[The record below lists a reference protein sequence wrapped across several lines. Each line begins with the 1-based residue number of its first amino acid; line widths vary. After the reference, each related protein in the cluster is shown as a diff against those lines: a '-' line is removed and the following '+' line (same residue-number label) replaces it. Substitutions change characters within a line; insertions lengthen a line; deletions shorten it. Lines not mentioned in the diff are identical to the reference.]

1 MSRTLLITLATG
13 IAVAVTSEAQAVT
26 WVHHDLTIDAS
37 WYGGDS
43 IGGQSSFT
51 LSQTRDVNNPTHYI
65 QSWGMPVRVQVNVD
79 DDVLD
84 NPAPGSDI
92 IQQKFHFSYNA
103 NTGVGN
109 EVDTST
115 HTFDATVTDRF
126 VFHTT
131 GAILVDGGA
140 ATQLA
145 PYSSRFVESGT
156 YSAGVFTSTGTVL
169 DLPSM
174 SSLAIGPGF
183 YRYTAAFASGPFD
196 RNFGFSYA
204 NNSNIFVVGEAV
216 PEPATLAAFGLGLAG
231 LITRKRRN
239 KK

>member
-1 MSRTLLITLATG
+1 MNRKVLALLVGATFG
-13 IAVAVTSEAQAVT
+13 VAPQAQALT

-37 WYGGDS
+37 WHGGDQ

-65 QSWGMPVRVQVNVD
+65 QSWGMPVRVQVDVD
-79 DDVLD
+79 DNVLD
-84 NPAPGSDI
+84 NPSPGSDF
-92 IQQKFHFSYNA
+92 IQQKFHLSYNA

-109 EVDTST
+109 QVDTST
-115 HTFDATVTDRF
+115 HTFEATVTDRF

-131 GAILVDGGA
+131 GATLIDAGT

-145 PYSSRFVESGT
+145 PYSSRFVESGS

-169 DLPSM
+169 DLLST
-174 SSLAIGPGF
+174 SSVAIGPGF

-196 RNFGFSYA
+196 RNLGFGYA
-204 NNSNIFVVGEAV
+204 NNSGIFVVGEAV
-216 PEPATLAAFGLGLAG
+216 PEPATLAALGLGLAG

-239 KK
+239 TT